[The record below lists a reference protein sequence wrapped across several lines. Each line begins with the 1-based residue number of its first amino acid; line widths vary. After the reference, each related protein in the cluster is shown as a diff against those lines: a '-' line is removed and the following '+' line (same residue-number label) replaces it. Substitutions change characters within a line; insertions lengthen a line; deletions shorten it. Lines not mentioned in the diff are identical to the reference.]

1 MTETDLRGW
10 RGLSLDDLRQTL
22 AAIVLGG
29 VVFISATR
37 LTLLPGDVLVAN
49 DFSGEGN
56 VLRQLLYLLGAVIM
70 LFTADPLRHPG
81 RLLSIPV
88 PVLILLAWCFASMG
102 WSVAPGVG
110 LRRLVL
116 AVLVIWM
123 CFRTIDTL
131 GPRRTLAVVLYVS
144 LGLLI
149 ANLVAVALLP
159 EAVHRLRG
167 VILDDSIVG
176 AWRGIMPEKNGAGL
190 LTAVTIILLCFGIGR
205 LALLIRLG
213 FIALAV
219 IFLLGTQSKTAI
231 GLVGIGVVTGG
242 LYQFYDPRWRV
253 FLVPLLA
260 IGVAAAVLAAWH
272 YLPPFLLELDSS
284 LSAFTG
290 RIQIWR
296 VMVDYIADNPWL
308 GAGFASVWNVGPT
321 SPVYDYTS
329 SLWITTLI
337 AEGHNGYLD
346 LVMQIGIPG
355 AVLAVTVLFLLPIAK
370 LLTLPPAAR
379 DLAGVCLGV
388 LVFSLF
394 HNLTESTILWPDHFG
409 QVMIVIAVATTNRL
423 CGSWW
428 RGGRVAA
435 GPAAGPPRRV
445 RNGRTHL
452 A

>member
-1 MTETDLRGW
+1 MQQTDLRGW
-10 RGLSLDDLRQTL
+10 RELSLDDLRQAL

-37 LTLLPGDVLVAN
+37 LTLLPGDILVAN

-56 VLRQLLYLLGAVIM
+56 VLRQLLYLVGVGLM
-70 LFTADPLRHPG
+70 LVTADPLRQPA
-81 RLLSIPV
+81 RLLAVPV
-88 PVLILLAWCFASMG
+88 SVLILLAWCVASLG

-123 CFRTIDTL
+123 CFRSVDML
-131 GPRRTLAVVLYVS
+131 GPRRALAVVLYVS
-144 LGLLI
+144 LGLLV
-149 ANLVAVALLP
+149 ANLVAVATVP
-159 EAVHRLRG
+159 VAVHRFRG

-190 LTAVTIILLCFGIGR
+190 LTAVTIILLCFGVGR
-205 LALLIRLG
+205 LPLLVRIG
-213 FIALAV
+213 CIGLAA
-219 IFLLGTQSKTAI
+219 IFLYGTQSKTAI
-231 GLVGIGVVTGG
+231 GLVGIGIVTGG
-242 LYQFYDPRWRV
+242 LYQLYTPQWRV
-253 FLVPLLA
+253 FLLPLLA
-260 IGVAAAVLAAWH
+260 IGGAAAVLAAWT
-272 YLPPFLLELDSS
+272 YVPPYLLELDSS
-284 LSAFTG
+284 LAAFTG

-308 GAGFASVWNVGPT
+308 GAGFGSVWNVGPT
-321 SPVYDYTS
+321 SPVYRYTTS
-329 SLWITTLI
+329 HWITTMI

-355 AVLAVTVLFLLPIAK
+355 AVLAIGVLFVLPLAK
-370 LLTLPPAAR
+370 LLTLPAAAR

-388 LVFSLF
+388 LIFSLF

-409 QVMIVIAVATTNRL
+409 QVMIVIAVAVTNRL

-428 RGGRVAA
+428 RPGQVVTGRSDIHR
-435 GPAAGPPRRV
+435 PPV
-445 RNGRTHL
+445 RADRTEL